1 MTSILFT
8 VSFYDLCRLLVVILL
23 WAICYPLI
31 NTGLNSS
38 PPLLFAAMRSVMAG
52 MTLIVF
58 GLATGRSF
66 PTGKIIWFILVLVGI
81 FSSTLGFTG
90 MFYAGDK
97 ISPGLATVL
106 SNIQPLIAAIIGY
119 FSLRERLDNQI
130 VFALL
135 LGFIGVNIISF
146 NSIYISAGNST
157 LSGIFYVILGA
168 TGVAVGNVL
177 LKRSALH
184 IDPVMAIGWS
194 FLIGGIVLLLFSFS
208 AEDASTLVW
217 SLEFLF
223 IFVVLS
229 IFGTA
234 IVYVIWF
241 DLMTRNELNR
251 LNTFTFLT
259 PVFGLII
266 AALFYNEHLTLVEW
280 TGTIT
285 IMLAAIV
292 AGKASRHRELNQ

>member
-1 MTSILFT
+1 MFSFLFT
-8 VSFYDLCRLLVVILL
+8 VSFHDLCRLIVVILL

-31 NTGLNSS
+31 NAGLNSS
-38 PPLLFAAMRSVMAG
+38 PPLLFAAMRSVVAG
-52 MTLIVF
+52 MVLIVF

-66 PTGKIIWFILVLVGI
+66 PKGKILWFVLVLVGI

-106 SNIQPLIAAIIGY
+106 SNIQPLIAAVIGY
-119 FSLRERLDNQI
+119 FLLKERLDNQI
-130 VFALL
+130 VFSLL
-135 LGFIGVNIISF
+135 SGFTGVIIISF
-146 NSIYISAGNST
+146 NSIYASTDNST
-157 LSGIFYVILGA
+157 AYGTFYVLLGA
-168 TGVAVGNVL
+168 TGVAIGNVL

-208 AEDASTLVW
+208 IETVSALKWTPG
-217 SLEFLF
+217 FLF
-223 IFVVLS
+223 IFIVLS

-266 AALFYNEHLTLVEW
+266 AAIFYNEHLTLVEW
-280 TGTIT
+280 AGTIL
-285 IMLAAIV
+285 IIIAAIT
-292 AGKASRHRELNQ
+292 AGGMSWRRDLN